1 MTIAL
6 FCFDFFGFTA
16 PIAGPS
22 SVWGSVTP
30 ETPTGE
36 TGNPLHFLGLGT
48 QENGQWF
55 GLKIRVSMVRFRPRP
70 PI

>member
-30 ETPTGE
+30 EAPTGE

-48 QENGQWF
+48 QENGR
-55 GLKIRVSMVRFRPRP
+55 GLD
-70 PI
+70 